1 MISTL
6 PLFNSIRDKAWVQQ
20 HFLMKSHGPK
30 HVDLIINSFQSSWFL
45 KTLSKTGSVH
55 HGHAWKPS
63 HAVGLIWVWSQDQIT
78 HFWSG
83 FYLVWALND
92 AQSRVPKIPVVSRE
106 PLAALPGSG
115 WTQTFQ
121 TTTNAFKFF
130 LWSSLFQQGQQL
142 PLFPRWEEKGRFMF
156 WGGFFKLCFAFI

>member
-1 MISTL
+1 
-6 PLFNSIRDKAWVQQ
+6 
-20 HFLMKSHGPK
+20 MKSHGPK

-63 HAVGLIWVWSQDQIT
+63 HAVGLIWAWSQDQTT

-115 WTQTFQ
+115 WTETFQ
-121 TTTNAFKFF
+121 TTTNA
-130 LWSSLFQQGQQL
+130 LSSSSDHH
-142 PLFPRWEEKGRFMF
+142 FPNMDSNCHYSQDGKRRGD
-156 WGGFFKLCFAFI
+156 LCFGVDFLNFALLLYKKRQSSQWEIISDSR